1 MLAILYL
8 IHFKKTAKMT
18 NVNRLKETFDIL
30 WQETLEILPTLLFG
44 LLILLVGWL
53 MAKLL
58 AYVVLRVLNR
68 TKNSKVASA
77 LNVDDLSDKLNFEFS
92 LPVIVSKIVYWLVF
106 LLAIV
111 GAAESIGWTNVSQE
125 LTALIQYLPKIMSAL
140 LIFILGYTLAKFLKK
155 SVKSITQSMGL
166 GLGAFV
172 SDILFYFLLVIIILT
187 SLSQAGLDITLIS
200 SHIYIILGAFAL
212 ILSLAIGLG
221 SKNVVTDIIKTH
233 YNRSNLE
240 LGDKVEIN
248 NITGTV
254 VSISR
259 TSVILETEK
268 EKHIFP
274 SDTFYSNYYK
284 IIK

>member
-1 MLAILYL
+1 
-8 IHFKKTAKMT
+8 MT